1 MTLEAVIISLADF
14 DIKMIVACDYDN
26 HVNFL
31 PIPSF
36 LILQSSVILFVVW
49 KWTHYSFVLLI
60 FVYFN
65 VYVALLLW
73 SVGSRECI

>member
-1 MTLEAVIISLADF
+1 MIQYSFFYVFCNIIQYNGFTAMTLEAVIISLADF

-36 LILQSSVILFVVW
+36 LILQSSVILFVV
-49 KWTHYSFVLLI
+49 
-60 FVYFN
+60 
-65 VYVALLLW
+65 
-73 SVGSRECI
+73 